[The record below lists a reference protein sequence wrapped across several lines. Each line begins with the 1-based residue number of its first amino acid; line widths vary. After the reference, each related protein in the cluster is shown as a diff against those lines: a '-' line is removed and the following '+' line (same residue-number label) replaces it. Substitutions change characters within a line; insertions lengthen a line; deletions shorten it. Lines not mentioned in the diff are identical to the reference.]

1 MKSARLSLTLA
12 ALAAPAL
19 LAGAMLGGCE
29 TTNEHERAAVAPA
42 PPTIAMTSSN
52 RQIATGEVTTF
63 SVSSENTLGR
73 DAQVEWTTTGGELRT
88 EDNGRIA
95 RAMFN
100 QPGAFTVTAVLLVD
114 GREVDRDSVTINVR
128 PLR

>member
-19 LAGAMLGGCE
+19 IAGAILGGCE
-29 TTNEHERAAVAPA
+29 TTSQTDRAAVAPA
-42 PPTIAMTSSN
+42 PASISMTASN
-52 RQIATGEVTTF
+52 RQIVTGEVTTF
-63 SVSSENTLGR
+63 SVASENTLGR

-100 QPGAFTVTAVLLVD
+100 QPGAYTITAVLLLD
-114 GREVDRDSVTINVR
+114 GIEVDRDSVTINVR